1 MMPDFTA
8 RNVAKFIAKAIVLSK
23 TSDLAEDVITD
34 HTRFEEDDLVVDI
47 GSKCIGWYVSNKL
60 EPVTDAIV
68 DKTVDFIIL
77 QRVKYQAKKN
87 AKKD

>member
-1 MMPDFTA
+1 MPDFTA

-34 HTRFEEDDLVVDI
+34 YTRFEEDDLVVDI

-60 EPVTDAIV
+60 QPVTDMMV
-68 DKTVDFIIL
+68 DKSADFITD
-77 QRVKYQAKKN
+77 QRTKYQAKKD
-87 AKKD
+87 AKKA